1 MNLIKF
7 AILFTIITL
16 PFYMIHNFNTHRLAQ
31 RERLKNQYERII
43 NSAIEDGTYVLKTYS
58 KKSYDESRRKYI
70 SIETEE
76 VIEAFLKTYHYGFK
90 AFSDTAKHQ
99 FNQYIVAIVIIGYD
113 GYYLYGTKQV
123 TDVSGVVSHMPVL
136 SEKKPYIYEDLDFT
150 MKMTLDDFVEIVDM
164 KTWEVEK
171 GNFAS
176 IVHKPSGINEV
187 NFEQIRKRTIVTS
200 VEEGL
205 RDAVIGHN
213 QWAKQQGM
221 LYEFIVPIADNDPW
235 SRSLDDIGLMA
246 CIQGAPLGYGA
257 FLDFFSFHQ
266 SNVLKI
272 QAINGYEDMVDGS
285 FYYCDHRCTHEQR
298 DNLIQVF
305 ATKEAA
311 ASEGFWPCHY
321 LNK

>member
-1 MNLIKF
+1 MNLIKY

-16 PFYMIHNFNTHRLAQ
+16 PFYMIHNFNTHRLDQ
-31 RERLKNQYERII
+31 RERLKNQYEAII
-43 NSAIEDGTYVLKTYS
+43 NSAIEDGTYALKTYS
-58 KKSYDESRRKYI
+58 KRSFDEGRGKHI

-76 VIEAFLKTYHYGFK
+76 VMDAFLKTYHYGFK
-90 AFSDTAKHQ
+90 AFGDEAKHQ
-99 FNQYIVAIVIIGYD
+99 YNQYIVAIVIIGYD

-123 TDVSGVVSHMPVL
+123 RDVSGAVSPMPVL
-136 SEKKPYIYEDLDFT
+136 SEKKPYIYEDLDYA
-150 MKMTLDDFVEIVDM
+150 MKLTLDDFVEIVDT

-171 GNFAS
+171 GDFAS
-176 IVHKPSGINEV
+176 IVHKPSGINES
-187 NFEQIRKRTIVTS
+187 NFEGIRKRAIVAS
-200 VEEGL
+200 IEEGL
-205 RDAVIGHN
+205 RDTVISHN

-221 LYEFIVPIADNDPW
+221 LYEFVVPVADNDPW
-235 SRSLDDIGLMA
+235 SRTLDDIGLMV

-272 QAINGYEDMVDGS
+272 QPIKGYEDMVDGT
-285 FYYCDHRCTHEQR
+285 FYYCDHRCTHEQT

-305 ATKEAA
+305 ATKEEAA
-311 ASEGFWPCHY
+311 GEGFWPCHY